1 MKLLGLRLSEHDS
14 NISYFDGKEVKYFK
28 SERIKNIK
36 HHAYDELDTWKQ
48 EIKTIF
54 DVDYKEIDEIAIV
67 IDPYRHNLPMD
78 QEGFF
83 PAVLYNYLELDSK
96 VYRVDHHYAHSL
108 STWMLEDKPSD
119 ISIVIDGFG
128 DNDTTISVIKDNKI
142 LLNTFAKT
150 QGSIGIEMADCGR
163 KLGITA
169 SSGLDIAGKLMG
181 LQSYGSIDKEYLD
194 FLQKFDLFSV
204 KELFNIEHWRSYKKH
219 ILLAD
224 MFIVNWI
231 TTVHFRVGQLLL
243 ELFKTYCNKND
254 FISFSGGVA
263 QNVIWNTLL
272 KDYFPNLIIPP
283 HSGDEGLSLGA
294 IEYLRI
300 KNSLPKFKIKNFP
313 YSQMDQAPKETVS
326 NKTIKRAAKAL
337 AEGKIIAWYQG
348 NGEIGARALGNRSIL
363 MDPRIINGKDKINS
377 VKNRENYRPF
387 GASILKEYSSKYFSY
402 ENPYM
407 LYVTKTN
414 KNEYDAITHID
425 GTCRLQTVDKNN
437 EKFFKLMQEFNRLT
451 GCPILLN
458 TSLNLNGYPIAGT
471 IEDAKSLFLNTNID
485 CLVIGDI
492 FLEKKIIKEIKNN
505 LI

>member
-1 MKLLGLRLSEHDS
+1 MKLLGLRLSDHDS
-14 NISYFDGKEVKYFK
+14 NMSYFDGKEVKYFK

-36 HHAYDELDTWKQ
+36 HHGYDELNTWK
-48 EIKTIF
+48 EEVRNIF
-54 DVDYKEIDEIAIV
+54 NVDYKEIDEIAIV

-83 PAVLYNYLELDSK
+83 PAIPYNHLEPELN
-96 VYRVDHHYAHSL
+96 VFRVDHHYAHSL
-108 STWMLEDKPSD
+108 STWMLEDQPSN

-142 LLNTFAKT
+142 LLNTFAKIE
-150 QGSIGIEMADCGR
+150 GSIGIEMADCGR
-163 KLGITA
+163 KLGVSA
-169 SSGLDIAGKLMG
+169 SNGLDIAGKLMG

-204 KELFNIEHWRSYKKH
+204 KELFNIEHWISHKKD
-219 ILLAD
+219 ILLSD
-224 MFIVNWI
+224 MFILNWI
-231 TTVHFRVGQLLL
+231 TTVHFRIGQLLL
-243 ELFKTYCNKND
+243 DLFKTYCNKYD
-254 FISFSGGVA
+254 YISFSGGVA

-272 KDYFPNLIIPP
+272 KDNFPNLIIPP
-283 HSGDEGLSLGA
+283 HSADDGLSLGA

-300 KNSLPKFKIKNFP
+300 KNNLPKFNIKNFP
-313 YSQMDQAPKETVS
+313 YSQMDQAPEEIAS
-326 NKTIKRAAKAL
+326 YETIKRTAKAL
-337 AEGKIIAWYQG
+337 SEGKIVAWYQG

-363 MDPRIINGKDKINS
+363 MDPRIVNGKDKINS

-387 GASILKEYSSKYFSY
+387 GASILKKYSGQYFSY

-414 KNEYDAITHID
+414 KNEYDAITHVD
-425 GTCRLQTVDKNN
+425 GTCRLQTVDENN
-437 EKFFKLMQEFNRLT
+437 GIFFQLMREFNKIT

-471 IEDAKSLFLNTNID
+471 IQDSKSLFLNTNID
-485 CLVIGDI
+485 CLVVGDT
-492 FLEKKIIKEIKNN
+492 FLEKDNKN
-505 LI
+505 